1 MPKIEKLKIFLA
13 SPADVARERK
23 SVHSVV
29 DELNQTT
36 APALDI
42 TLEVIDSTRA
52 FPGLGKDGQA
62 IINEQLG
69 DMQEYALMVVIFWKR
84 IGTPT
89 RRDISGTVEELNRAI
104 KNFRRKRKPAI
115 WIYFSNAPFNPTTPD
130 DIKQKA
136 GVIDLKSKLRG
147 KGLWHDYE
155 NAASFA
161 THFRKHLT
169 TWLHARHAKATARRK
184 PVRAI
189 AQPAPKAESTLSA
202 MSPDRAII
210 TPTGA
215 AARPLPA
222 RKSTRATSVAGRS
235 PGIVKDPS
243 PWVMLNQ
250 HFYQADRTARKGDRS
265 IELQIVPATL
275 EQAHDIQSLH
285 PGEFQA
291 RRHVVYADK
300 HEVGNTFVQSVTSE
314 SRGKDTVFTIL
325 LAPLPQVNR
334 GGITEFSFNAYSADT
349 IAELRAR
356 LILLGQPLPKELE
369 HIASSYQTRSAY
381 SASMLTS
388 IRTLPQLWASLGTQ
402 PRLFLPQAWLYTA
415 YLLKTES
422 IVESILALEL
432 GPIKAK
438 KMRVKFRGRR
448 ARLYDNHEPV
458 IVNIE
463 GECILED

>member
-42 TLEVIDSTRA
+42 TLEVIDSSRA

-104 KNFRRKRKPAI
+104 KSFRRKRKPAI

-169 TWLHARHAKATARRK
+169 TWLHARHAKSIARRK
-184 PVRAI
+184 PARART
-189 AQPAPKAESTLSA
+189 QPALKAESPRSNTSSDSA
-202 MSPDRAII
+202 TAAL
-210 TPTGA
+210 TGA
-215 AARPLPA
+215 GARPSPA
-222 RKSTRATSVAGRS
+222 RKGTGTSSLAGRS
-235 PGIVKDPS
+235 PGMVKDPA

-334 GGITEFSFNAYSADT
+334 GGITEFSFSGYSADT

-369 HIASSYQTRSAY
+369 QASSYQVRSGY
-381 SASMLTS
+381 STPLTSS
-388 IRTLPQLWASLGTQ
+388 IRTLPQLWAWLHTQ
-402 PRLFLPQAWLYTA
+402 SRLFLPQAWLYTA
-415 YLLKTES
+415 YLLKTEN

-432 GPIKAK
+432 GPIRAK
-438 KMRVKFRGRR
+438 KMRVRFRGRR
-448 ARLYDNHEPV
+448 ARIYDSRDP
-458 IVNIE
+458 VNIE
-463 GECILED
+463 FEGDCVLES